1 VCDYCTVETLAKER
15 DRLLQRSARMIG
27 TSFSVVSLAIFL
39 MPGAVEPERL
49 LVIVPLFLALL
60 ACLYFVAATR
70 ALLLVL
76 GGVAAGLGVIVAALF
91 PFTEPVSS
99 AALTAILP
107 LAGGGVAAFA
117 MVLINTRLRIAVL
130 VVMAA
135 ATAGVVSLTAT
146 GETLTRVFF
155 ITIVGWA
162 MVTVVAYWLSSSIPR
177 AARRIYSIGRAH
189 RAERRAS
196 ETEAQ
201 RRQSARL
208 LHDTVLATL
217 TLLAHSGVGV
227 APEAMRQ
234 QAADDARLLRQLRL
248 GTVPMP
254 TASGDYNLE
263 PVEETAL
270 GTTLESVKQRFG
282 RMGLEVSWHGTGQV
296 LLPSDVLDAFLLAL
310 AECLE
315 NVRRHAGVTDA
326 HVTITDNDTMVRA
339 MVTDSGVGFDIK
351 DVDEARLGLKDSV
364 VGRLKEVG
372 GSARLFSAAGAG
384 TTVVLE
390 VPRA

>member
-1 VCDYCTVETLAKER
+1 VCDYCRVDTLAKER
-15 DRLLQRSARMIG
+15 DRLLQRSSRMVGFCFTI
-27 TSFSVVSLAIFL
+27 VSLATFL
-39 MPGAVEPERL
+39 IPGVVEAQRLAV
-49 LVIVPLFLALL
+49 IIPLFLILL
-60 ACLYFVAATR
+60 ACLYFVAANR
-70 ALLLVL
+70 SLLLVL
-76 GGVAAGLGVIVAALF
+76 AGVGAGLGVVVAALY
-91 PFTEPVSS
+91 PFAEP
-99 AALTAILP
+99 AGGATLTAIIP
-107 LAGGGVAAFA
+107 LTGGGIAAFA
-117 MVLINTRLRIAVL
+117 MVLVETRLRMVVL
-130 VVMAA
+130 VVAA
-135 ATAGVVSLTAT
+135 ALTAAVVSFAAT
-146 GETLTRVFF
+146 GETLTRLWFVTV
-155 ITIVGWA
+155 IGWA
-162 MVTVVAYWLSSSIPR
+162 MVTVVAYWLSSSVPR

-227 APEAMRQ
+227 APDAMRQ

-254 TASGDYNLE
+254 SASGDYNLE
-263 PVEETAL
+263 PVEQSAL

-326 HVTITDNDTMVRA
+326 HVTITDDDTMVRA

-351 DVDEARLGLKDSV
+351 NVDAARLGLKDSV